1 MEYKL
6 EHNLYENR
14 WHILP
19 VILLGPLMA
28 TLDSSIV
35 NVALPDM
42 SQKLSV
48 GINTIQ
54 WVVTSYLIAIS
65 ALILIFGRIADIIG
79 KAKIFQYGFVIFS
92 VGSLLC
98 GFSKNVGFLI
108 FSRIIQA
115 VGASM
120 TMSSN
125 QGLIAA
131 IFPPNE
137 RGKALGLS
145 ATTVAIGTMMGPP
158 LGGIMVEIFNWET
171 IFWINVPIGIGAFF
185 LGRKMLPKEERKES
199 KDSFDLKGAILFM
212 SFVVSLFWAM
222 LSGEKLGW
230 MNKYIIVSFIVAVAS
245 FFSFYFVETK
255 EKSPMLDFSMFDN
268 KIFNVSIF
276 CAFVSFMVIFCYNII
291 NPFYLQYIMN
301 ISPAKAGILMI
312 VYPIS
317 AGIIASMSGD
327 ISDRLGSEITTF
339 WGLLVTTIGLVL
351 LSFLNTSSTYIDIVT
366 KIAILGFGNGLFQS
380 PNNTIVMSLVPKNKL
395 GITGSINAL
404 VRNMGMVFGIAF
416 SVALLYNRMSHSIG
430 YRVVNFVP
438 GRPDVFIYAMK
449 FVYLSAA
456 SICIIG
462 IILTFLRIME
472 KRKREL
478 LIR

>member
-6 EHNLYENR
+6 EHNLNENR

-131 IFPPNE
+131 IFPSNE

-222 LSGEKLGW
+222 LSGERLGW
-230 MNKYIIVSFIVAVAS
+230 MNKYIIVSFIVSAAS

-276 CAFVSFMVIFCYNII
+276 CAFVSFLVIFCYNII

-317 AGIIASMSGD
+317 AGIIASMSGY
-327 ISDRLGSEITTF
+327 ISDRLGREITTF
-339 WGLLVTTIGLVL
+339 LGLLVTTIGLVL

-472 KRKREL
+472 KRKGEL

>member
-131 IFPPNE
+131 IFPSNE

-230 MNKYIIVSFIVAVAS
+230 VNKYIIVSFIVAAAS

-255 EKSPMLDFSMFDN
+255 EKIPMLDFSMFDN

-276 CAFVSFMVIFCYNII
+276 CAFVSFLVIFCYNII

-317 AGIIASMSGD
+317 AGIIASMSGY

-339 WGLLVTTIGLVL
+339 LGLLVTTIGLVL